1 MMQEPKKKEKK
12 TKCADGCA
20 SVWFRNSSIV
30 KPGPALSVGQLVRS
44 IAGRDKGQLYLVLQ
58 IERNL
63 LLLVDGRKRNMENP
77 KRKNRQHVQAV
88 GKVAADFAN
97 QLKAGRP
104 PSDGQVRAALL
115 GLEQQNPQS

>member
-20 SVWFRNSSIV
+20 AACFCNSSTV
-30 KPGPALSVGQLVRS
+30 KAGPALSVGQLVRS

-58 IERNL
+58 VERNL
-63 LLLVDGRKRNMENP
+63 LLLVDGRKRNMGNP
-77 KRKNRQHVQAV
+77 KQKNRRHVQAV

-104 PSDGQVRAALL
+104 PSGVQGRAALL
-115 GLEQQNPQS
+115 GLEQQNTQS